1 MSKFNKIYRNVPL
14 SQRERLVEFRKAH
27 PYRHLNV
34 GELNWKY
41 IMGGTGP
48 QVVLLLPGSV
58 RSAEVWAKLMPY
70 LEKDY
75 RIISPTYP
83 AIRSLDEGAKGIYG
97 ILKAEKADKVFIIG
111 SSFGGWLAQ
120 VFIRKYPRLVSKF
133 ILSNTSGPGSVMSD
147 RLLEYTRV
155 SLPKYPEKI
164 LKLIYRRSY
173 LKILSGV
180 KKEEKAFWK
189 AFMTELLY
197 DGTSREDILNQ
208 FKAIYDYVKNYRFNE
223 DDLKNWKG
231 RILIIESSDDIMK
244 EEGREELKN
253 LYPKAEVKTIIDAG
267 HTPGYTAHPA
277 YLRAVIKFLSG
288 EK

>member
-58 RSAEVWAKLMPY
+58 RSAEVWAKLISH

-83 AIRSLDEGAKGIYG
+83 AIRSIDEGVKGIYG
-97 ILKAEKADKVFIIG
+97 ILIEEKADKVFIVG

-120 VFIRKYPRLVSKF
+120 AFIRKYPGAVSRL
-133 ILSNTSGPGSVMSD
+133 ILSNTSGPGSVMSGK
-147 RLLEYTRV
+147 LLKYMKF

-197 DGTSREDILNQ
+197 DQTNREDILNQ
-208 FKAIYDYVKNYRFNE
+208 FEAIQDYIKNYSFKE
-223 DDLKNWKG
+223 SDLKNWKG
-231 RILIIESSDDIMK
+231 RILIIESSDDIVD
-244 EEGREELKN
+244 EEGREELKR
-253 LYPKAEVKTIIDAG
+253 LYPKADVKTLIDEG
-267 HTPGYTAHPA
+267 HTPGYTAPPA
-277 YLRAVIKFLSG
+277 YKRAVTGFFS
-288 EK
+288 EKK